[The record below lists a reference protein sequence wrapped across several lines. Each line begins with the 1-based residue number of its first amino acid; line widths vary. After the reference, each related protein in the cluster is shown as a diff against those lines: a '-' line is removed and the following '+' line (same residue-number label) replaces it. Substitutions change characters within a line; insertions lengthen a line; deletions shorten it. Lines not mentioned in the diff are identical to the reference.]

1 MGTKA
6 LISQEETHLISL
18 LRIAATLGVL
28 LIHVNQRLP
37 LPGLLGVDCRIWSR
51 RGKMLFLFDRVSGD
65 EFVAEPEIDKGVLE
79 EADCQDAAHLLL
91 LCAVVCPV
99 SAGLDAERCLVH
111 TQSTFNAAI
120 LGTTNSIV

>member
-37 LPGLLGVDCRIWSR
+37 LPGLLGSIAGYGADGVKCFFFLTGYLVMNSWQNRKSTKEYWKKRIAR
-51 RGKMLFLFDRVSGD
+51 TL
-65 EFVAEPEIDKGVLE
+65 PI
-79 EADCQDAAHLLL
+79 
-91 LCAVVCPV
+91 
-99 SAGLDAERCLVH
+99 
-111 TQSTFNAAI
+111 
-120 LGTTNSIV
+120 